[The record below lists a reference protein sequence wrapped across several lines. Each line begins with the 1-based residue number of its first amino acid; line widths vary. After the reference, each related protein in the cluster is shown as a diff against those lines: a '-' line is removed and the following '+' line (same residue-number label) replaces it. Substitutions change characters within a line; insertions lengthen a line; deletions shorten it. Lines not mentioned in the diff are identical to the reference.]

1 MRNPLTTFSSRGTAL
16 LAIAAAAGWL
26 TGCGE
31 LPTAPPAEQLIVNP
45 ACANPAPLLA
55 SEARKYPDRLVDD
68 YLVRLRDNSNGPAET
83 ARLASKYAFVPTET
97 ATLVPLFYARL
108 HPRTVASLRC
118 ESSVQSVVF
127 VNNTLPAP
135 PPP

>member
-1 MRNPLTTFSSRGTAL
+1 MRKPLTTVSSRATAW
-16 LAIAAAAGWL
+16 LAIAAAAGWM

-31 LPTAPPAEQLIVNP
+31 LPTAPAAEQLIVNP
-45 ACANPAPLLA
+45 ACASPAPLLA
-55 SEARKYPDRLVDD
+55 SEARKYPDRVLDD
-68 YLVRLRDNSNGPAET
+68 YLVRLRDNYSGPAET
-83 ARLASKYAFVPTET
+83 ARLASRYDFVPTET
-97 ATLVPLFYARL
+97 STLVPLFYARL